1 MKYLVL
7 LCFLSAFAF
16 AEEKTQKIKTSIS
29 AVTDEHDT
37 KIVVP
42 HQIPNLVW
50 DPKGIQLIRREVG
63 KQKLAVILKGA
74 ISNHKVESFTY
85 QVDGY
90 DAHPIKLVK
99 NKFNIE
105 VPIEKSPAVIRLW
118 LEVTDGRDVRI
129 YNDEVHV
136 LSDVMT
142 PGAGEEKQVNY

>member
-7 LCFLSAFAF
+7 FCLLSNYAS
-16 AEEKTQKIKTSIS
+16 AEEKTQKINTSIS
-29 AVTDEHDT
+29 AVTDDHDT

-42 HQIPNLVW
+42 HQIPNLEW
-50 DPKGIQLIRREVG
+50 DSKGIQLIRREVG
-63 KQKLAVILKGA
+63 KQKYIAILKGA
-74 ISNHKVESFTY
+74 ISKHQVQSFTY

-90 DAHPIKLVK
+90 DAHPIQLVK

-105 VPIEKSPAVIRLW
+105 VPLEKSPAVIRLW

-136 LSDVMT
+136 VSDVNS
-142 PGAGEEKQVNY
+142 PGAGEEKHVNY